1 MLNLVR
7 IDQAGV
13 TSKTLRYYERIGV
26 LPAPSRSPSGYR
38 DYRPDVLDRLGFI
51 RAGQALGLSLGQ
63 IRQVVALRDRGETPC
78 DHVYRLLQRRTEEL
92 DERIDELQG
101 LRRELRA
108 LTKRARRLDPADC
121 NPRGVCHLIT
131 SADDGR
137 GGRRVAGADYEAVAA
152 SGRSPAGADEELRS

>member
-7 IDQAGV
+7 ISELAGQAGV

-26 LPAPSRSPSGYR
+26 LPAPSRSSSGYR

-51 RAGQALGLSLGQ
+51 RAAQAVGLSLGE

-78 DHVYRLLQRRTEEL
+78 DHVYRLLRRRTAEL
-92 DERIDELQG
+92 DERIDELQA
-101 LRRELRA
+101 LRRDLQA

-121 NPRGVCHLIT
+121 DAGGVCHLIT
-131 SADDGR
+131 SSVDGP
-137 GGRRVAGADYEAVAA
+137 GKAEG
-152 SGRSPAGADEELRS
+152 